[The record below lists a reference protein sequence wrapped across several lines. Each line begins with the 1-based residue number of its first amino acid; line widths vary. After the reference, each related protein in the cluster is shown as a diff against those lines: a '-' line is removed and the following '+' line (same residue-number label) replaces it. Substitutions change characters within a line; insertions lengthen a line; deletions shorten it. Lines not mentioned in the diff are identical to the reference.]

1 MTTSLLHMTICG
13 GHRRRASECADNF
26 EQRRKG
32 GSQFCRISI
41 TVSRCPLGSSMA
53 SKRRAILEGRI
64 ESKGGA
70 AVALRQEAW
79 QAWSC
84 CNQSIQNL
92 FHVGGPPVFGN
103 LSKRSFPD
111 DYKDWRLQPVDFY
124 SRLKVERNATVQDIR
139 RSYYFGFAKKDKAD
153 ARHIM
158 GSDLDD
164 PEVEAVQAAGVMD

>member
-1 MTTSLLHMTICG
+1 M
-13 GHRRRASECADNF
+13 A
-26 EQRRKG
+26 EQ
-32 GSQFCRISI
+32 
-41 TVSRCPLGSSMA
+41 
-53 SKRRAILEGRI
+53 
-64 ESKGGA
+64 
-70 AVALRQEAW
+70 ALRQEAW

-92 FHVGGPPVFGN
+92 FYFGDPPVIGN

-164 PEVEAVQAAGVMD
+164 PEVEAVQAAGAMD